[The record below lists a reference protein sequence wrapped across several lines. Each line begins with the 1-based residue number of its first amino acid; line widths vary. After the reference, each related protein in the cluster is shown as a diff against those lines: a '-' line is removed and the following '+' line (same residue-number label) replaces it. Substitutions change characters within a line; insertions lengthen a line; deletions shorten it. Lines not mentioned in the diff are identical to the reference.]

1 MGRLGRDS
9 CIADLMNLLHRLRDW
24 WCELIEAWQELM
36 DVWDSDFPDGSDYPQ
51 RQSDDPIPDG
61 FDLRAMQPPL
71 SFLDTFPGEQED
83 DK

>member
-1 MGRLGRDS
+1 
-9 CIADLMNLLHRLRDW
+9 MNLLHRLRDW

>member
-1 MGRLGRDS
+1 
-9 CIADLMNLLHRLRDW
+9 MNLLHRLRDW
-24 WCELIEAWQELM
+24 WCDLLEAWREPL

>member
-1 MGRLGRDS
+1 MTLFYRLVMWWWEARNGAAEVDS
-9 CIADLMNLLHRLRDW
+9 
-24 WCELIEAWQELM
+24 
-36 DVWDSDFPDGSDYPQ
+36 GYPQ

-61 FDLRAMQPPL
+61 FDLRDMQPPL